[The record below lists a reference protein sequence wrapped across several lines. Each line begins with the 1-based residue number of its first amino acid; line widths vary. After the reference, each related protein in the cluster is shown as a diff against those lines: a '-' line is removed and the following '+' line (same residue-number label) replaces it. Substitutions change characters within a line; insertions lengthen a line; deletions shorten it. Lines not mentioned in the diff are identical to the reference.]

1 LVDKIN
7 IVVAGHSHFGAPWMV
22 GSHQLALAW
31 ARAGHRVLHLSPPI
45 TPWHAVRVA
54 DPLVR
59 GRYRSAIGGVQR
71 VEAGLMNWVPLG
83 LLPWVWGAHLYRYL
97 GTSLPSCTVG
107 LVSALRRAGFQAPDL
122 LVVDHPQ
129 FYNLDLVL
137 SPGRVLYRGSELFAE
152 IHNRRIVNDIERALI
167 TRVDCVIATSEP
179 VAQRLRDHGRAIVTL
194 FENGVEFAH
203 MSHPVPPPAEY
214 SRLKACRAVYAGAID
229 NRFGV
234 ALLLELARA
243 RPDVEFVLIGSGTA
257 VAEIAASRLAN
268 VHLLGTRPYADL
280 PAYLQHASVGLL
292 PFNAH
297 PANAGRSPMK
307 FYEYAAAGLP
317 IAASL
322 TPEFARRREAF
333 VRFFDPQDPALALD
347 EVLTQRPI
355 PEPARIASRD
365 WSLIAQTILDH
376 AVSSHGAKPSAS

>member
-1 LVDKIN
+1 
-7 IVVAGHSHFGAPWMV
+7 MV

-31 ARAGHRVLHLSPPI
+31 ARAGHRVFHLSPPI
-45 TPWHAVRVA
+45 TPWHAVRMA

-59 GRYRSAIGGVQR
+59 GRYRSAIGGVQQ
-71 VEAGLMNWVPLG
+71 VEPRFMNWVPLG
-83 LLPWVWGAHLYRYL
+83 LLPWIWGAHLYRHL
-97 GTSLPSCTVG
+97 GTTLPSCTVG
-107 LVSALRRAGFQAPDL
+107 LASTLRRAGLQAPDL

-129 FYNLDLVL
+129 FYNLDLML
-137 SPGRVLYRGSELFAE
+137 SPRRVLYRACDLFAE
-152 IHNRRIVNDIERALI
+152 IHDRRVVNDIERALV

-179 VAQRLRDHGRAIVTL
+179 VAQRVRDHGRATVTL

-203 MSHPVPPPAEY
+203 MSHPVPSPAEY
-214 SRLKACRAVYAGAID
+214 LRLRARRAVYAGAID

-234 ALLLELARA
+234 VLLLELARA

-257 VAEIAASRLAN
+257 VAEIAASRRAN
-268 VHLLGTRPYADL
+268 VHLLGNRPYADL

-292 PFNAH
+292 PLNAH
-297 PANAGRSPMK
+297 PANTGRSPMK

-322 TPEFARRREAF
+322 TPEFARRREPF
-333 VRFFDPQDPALALD
+333 IRFFDPQDPAKALD
-347 EVLTQRPI
+347 EVLVKRPI

-365 WSLIAQTILDH
+365 WSLIAQAILDH
-376 AVSSHGAKPSAS
+376 AVSSDGAKPGVN

>member
-1 LVDKIN
+1 
-7 IVVAGHSHFGAPWMV
+7 MV

-45 TPWHAVRVA
+45 TPWHAVRMA
-54 DPLVR
+54 DPLTR
-59 GRYRSAIGGVQR
+59 ARYRSAIGGVQE
-71 VEAGLMNWVPLG
+71 VEPGLMNWVPWG
-83 LLPWVWGAHLYRYL
+83 LLPWVWGAHLYRHL
-97 GTSLPSCTVG
+97 GTSLPSYTVG
-107 LVSALRRAGFQAPDL
+107 LASTLRRVGLHAPDL

-137 SPGRVLYRGSELFAE
+137 SPHRVLYRACDHFAE
-152 IHNRRIVNDIERALI
+152 IHNRRVVNEVERALV
-167 TRVDCVIATSEP
+167 TQVDCVIATSEP
-179 VAQRLRDHGRAIVTL
+179 VAQRMRHHGRAAVTV

-214 SRLKACRAVYAGAID
+214 SRLRPRRAVYAGAID

-234 ALLLELARA
+234 ALLLVLARA

-257 VAEIAASRLAN
+257 VPEIAASRLEN
-268 VHLLGTRPYADL
+268 VHLLGIRPYAGL

-292 PFNAH
+292 PLNAH

-322 TPEFARRREAF
+322 TPEFARRREPF
-333 VRFFDPQDPALALD
+333 IRFFDPQDPAKALD
-347 EVLTQRPI
+347 EVLVQRPN
-355 PEPARIASRD
+355 PESADIALRD
-365 WSLIAQTILDH
+365 WSLIAQAILNY
-376 AVSSHGAKPSAS
+376 AVSPDGVKSGGN